1 MVYLFLADG
10 FEEVEALTPLD
21 MLRRAQIPVTT
32 VGVKTDYPCGA
43 HNILVKADI
52 TEKDVDFGNMSAVV
66 LPGGMPGTINL
77 EQSETV
83 QQALAYATKNYLPIA
98 AICAAPSIL
107 GHAGYLQDRKA
118 VCFPGFETDLLGAQI
133 VDESVVWDGNIL
145 TAKGAGVAME
155 FALSLVSQLAG
166 EEISK
171 EIRGAI
177 QCR

>member
-1 MVYLFLADG
+1 MTRVYRESG
-10 FEEVEALTPLD
+10 
-21 MLRRAQIPVTT
+21 
-32 VGVKTDYPCGA
+32 
-43 HNILVKADI
+43 
-52 TEKDVDFGNMSAVV
+52 
-66 LPGGMPGTINL
+66 
-77 EQSETV
+77 
-83 QQALAYATKNYLPIA
+83 A

-118 VCFPGFETDLLGAQI
+118 VCFPGFEADLLGAQI